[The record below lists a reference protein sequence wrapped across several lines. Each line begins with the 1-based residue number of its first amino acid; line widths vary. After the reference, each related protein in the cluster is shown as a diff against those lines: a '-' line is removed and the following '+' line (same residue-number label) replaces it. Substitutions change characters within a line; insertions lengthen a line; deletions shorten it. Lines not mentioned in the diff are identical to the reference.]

1 MKAVRFLCLAFF
13 VCSLMAVYAVSTQAA
28 PQTPA
33 GKVEAPMKV
42 QPKSVQFNCAK
53 DASGTTIC
61 KRTAPAGKT
70 GGVYTDKAAT
80 KGRACRWKCTMEQG
94 VEVCRG
100 SGNECNGKVP
110 PHWVAITR

>member
-1 MKAVRFLCLAFF
+1 MKVIRFLCLVFF
-13 VCSLMAVYAVSTQAA
+13 VCSLLAVYAVSTQAA
-28 PQTPA
+28 PPQTPA
-33 GKVEAPMKV
+33 GKIEAPLKI
-42 QPKSVQFNCAK
+42 QPKSPQFNCTK

-61 KRTAPAGKT
+61 KRQAPMGKVEGK
-70 GGVYTDKAAT
+70 GGVYAEKTT

-110 PHWVAITR
+110 PHWQ